1 MEAAMR
7 KKILKGSEEL
17 FLRYGVRSVSM
28 DDIARHLAISKKTV
42 YQHFADKDE
51 LVLLVTHSY
60 LEQIRVLTEHIRKE
74 AKNPVDELARLFTCI
89 RTTVESLNP
98 SVMFDLEKYHP
109 MAWKVWVDFKHTYLR
124 RSIVRLLEEG
134 MKEGYIRSEIDPEVM
149 AAVRLEQ
156 VQLAFHTEL
165 FPDNRYTIWQLQEQ
179 IFDHFVHGLVT
190 EKGRKL
196 YVKYKSQVNHVN
208 TVL

>member
-196 YVKYKSQVNHVN
+196 YVKYKSQVNHSN